1 MNERMLPPAGSH
13 RARPIHAYLLLLCGC
28 MSVLAAVLIA
38 PNLPRMQA
46 HFADVARVEFL
57 VPIALTAPAL
67 VIALLSLFVGAIADR
82 FGRKRLLLWG
92 LSLYAVFGMAPMW
105 LDSLHV
111 ILATRIGVGFT
122 EALIMTC
129 CTALI
134 GDYYSGLQRERYL
147 ALNTTFASTS
157 AVIFIAVGGA
167 LGEFGWRVPFA
178 VYAISLLLVPA
189 ILFMLWEPDRTPR
202 PVSGAPVAVAD
213 ADFSI
218 ARLVLICAVTVVGG
232 VVFMAIQV
240 HIGYLLEAVGVTA
253 PTTVGLVASAG
264 QGAVVVGSLAF
275 RLMLRAAWA
284 TGARLGASF
293 AICAAGFLVVGAADD
308 FAGVTAGALLTG
320 FGAGLLLPT
329 LLCWNMCR
337 LPAARRALGTGA
349 WMAAFFFGQFITPV
363 VVVGLSRQVGGF
375 AAAIS
380 LMGTV
385 VLPCA
390 IALLAATLL
399 RGGLHAPVVPG
410 EPGTPLH

>member
-1 MNERMLPPAGSH
+1 MTSPTTAPV
-13 RARPIHAYLLLLCGC
+13 ARPIHAYLLLLCGC

-38 PNLPRMQA
+38 PNLPLMQA
-46 HFADVARVEFL
+46 HFADVPRVEFL
-57 VPIALTAPAL
+57 VPVALTAPAL
-67 VIALLSLFVGAIADR
+67 VIAALSLFVGAFADR
-82 FGRKRLLLWG
+82 YGRKRLLVAG
-92 LSLYAVFGMAPMW
+92 MALYAVFGMAPIW
-105 LDSLHV
+105 LDSLHA
-111 ILATRIGVGFT
+111 ILATRIGVGFA

-167 LGEFGWRVPFA
+167 LGEFGWRVPFV
-178 VYAISLLLVPA
+178 VYAISLVLMVA
-189 ILFMLWEPDRTPR
+189 IIFLLWEPPR
-202 PVSGAPVAVAD
+202 HAPSASVAAGGAD
-213 ADFSI
+213 DEDFSI
-218 ARLVLICAVTVVGG
+218 ARLALICAVTVVGG

-253 PTTVGLVASAG
+253 PATVGLVASAG
-264 QGAVVVGSLAF
+264 QGAVVIGSLTF
-275 RLMLRAAWA
+275 RLMLRAGWA
-284 TGARLGASF
+284 TGARLAVSF
-293 AICAAGFLVVGAADD
+293 AIPAAGFLVVGAADD

-329 LLCWNMCR
+329 LMCWNMCR

-349 WMAAFFFGQFITPV
+349 WMAALFFGQFITPL

-390 IALLAATLL
+390 IALLAVTLL

-410 EPGTPLH
+410 EPGVRLH

>member
-1 MNERMLPPAGSH
+1 MTSPHTARV
-13 RARPIHAYLLLLCGC
+13 ARPIHAYLLLLCGC

-38 PNLPRMQA
+38 PNLPLMQA
-46 HFADVARVEFL
+46 HFADVPNVEFL
-57 VPIALTAPAL
+57 VPVALTAPAL
-67 VIALLSLFVGAIADR
+67 VIALLSLFVGAFADR
-82 FGRKRLLLWG
+82 YGRKRLLVG
-92 LSLYAVFGMAPMW
+92 GMALYAVFGMAPIW
-105 LDSLHV
+105 LDSLHA
-111 ILATRIGVGFT
+111 ILATRVGVGFA

-167 LGEFGWRVPFA
+167 LGEFGWRVPFV
-178 VYAISLLLVPA
+178 VYAISLVLMVACLL
-189 ILFMLWEPDRTPR
+189 LLWEPARHAPAAAA
-202 PVSGAPVAVAD
+202 GAAD
-213 ADFSI
+213 DEPFSI

-253 PTTVGLVASAG
+253 PATVGLVASAG
-264 QGAVVVGSLAF
+264 QGAVVVGSITF
-275 RLMLRAAWA
+275 RLMLRAGWA
-284 TGARLGASF
+284 TGARLGVSF
-293 AICAAGFLVVGAADD
+293 AIPAAGFLVVGAADD

-329 LLCWNMCR
+329 LMCWNMGR
-337 LPAARRALGTGA
+337 LPAAHRALGTGA
-349 WMAAFFFGQFITPV
+349 WMAALFFGQFITPI
-363 VVVGLSRQVGGF
+363 VVVGLSHQVGGF

-380 LMGTV
+380 LMGMV

-390 IALLAATLL
+390 LALLAATLL
-399 RGGLHAPVVPG
+399 RGGLHAPAVPG
-410 EPGTPLH
+410 EPGVRLH